1 MVTLSSWGLPKDV
14 IYCKK
19 CVISNQRPGTVSEF
33 KNKITKN
40 TKDRKSTIG
49 FENGVCAS
57 CRYHEYKYNVVDWN
71 KREQELLKLLDR
83 YRKKNGDYDVIVPG
97 SGGKDS
103 AYVSHVLKNKY
114 GMNPL
119 TVTWSPHSYTDIG
132 WKNFISWIESGHD
145 NILITPDRS
154 VHKKLTSL
162 SFKNLLHPF
171 QPFMIGQKYVG
182 PRIAR
187 DRGINL
193 VFYGEN
199 QAEGGSNLD
208 WDQKTMPNS
217 FYSGNEKELRIGGY
231 DIKELSEI
239 GIEKK
244 DLNLYKPISNLS
256 NNLEVH
262 FMSYYR
268 KWIPQE
274 NYYYAV
280 DNCGFRDN
288 SVRSE
293 GSYTTMASLDDKI
306 DGFHYYTTFIKYGIG
321 RASYDAAQEIRNG
334 HITRE
339 EGVSL
344 VKKFDGEFPSKYY
357 EHFLNYI
364 DICDDEFKDLINK
377 GRSEHIWDKINGEWK
392 LKSQVF

>member
-1 MVTLSSWGLPKDV
+1 MKALWGLPEKV
-14 IYCKK
+14 IFCKK
-19 CVISNQRPGTVSEF
+19 CVVSNQRPGTVPEF
-33 KNKITKN
+33 KNKN
-40 TKDRKSTIG
+40 SKDNKLKKSTIG
-49 FENGVCAS
+49 FDNGICSA
-57 CRYHEYKYNVVDWN
+57 CRYHDYKYNVVDW
-71 KREQELLKLLDR
+71 KSREEELLKLLDKHR
-83 YRKKNGDYDVIVPG
+83 SKDGSYDVVVPG

-103 AYVSHVLKNKY
+103 AYVSHILKNKY

-119 TVTWSPHSYTDIG
+119 TVTWAPHSYTEIG
-132 WKNFISWIESGHD
+132 WENFISWIESGHD

-162 SFKNLLHPF
+162 AFKNLLHPF
-171 QPFMIGQKYVG
+171 QPFIIGQKYVG
-182 PRIAR
+182 PRIAN
-187 DRGINL
+187 DYGINL

-208 WDQKTMPNS
+208 WDQKLMPTDFFMGDSNS
-217 FYSGNEKELRIGGY
+217 LRIGGFN
-231 DIKELSEI
+231 IKELSEN
-239 GIEKK
+239 GISES
-244 DLNLYKPISNLS
+244 DLNLYKPLKNIS

-268 KWIPQE
+268 KWVPQE

-280 DNCGFRDN
+280 ENCGFKDN
-288 SVRSE
+288 SIRSE
-293 GSYTTMASLDDKI
+293 GTYSTYASLDDKI

-321 RASYDAAQEIRNG
+321 RATYDASSEIRNK

-344 VKKFDGEFPSKYY
+344 VKKFDGEFPKRHY

-364 DICDDEFKDLINK
+364 NINQDKFKEIIDK
-377 GRSEHIWDKINGEWK
+377 SRSEHIWDKVDGEWK
-392 LKSQVF
+392 LKHTVS